1 MRIINLVSKHPNN
14 SRKNMKKIV
23 FLMLVA
29 SFSITKINAQV
40 QVDVNLNVKH
50 IVGDKSE
57 FDRNKYITLPI
68 FKF

>member
-1 MRIINLVSKHPNN
+1 
-14 SRKNMKKIV
+14 MKKIV

-68 FKF
+68 FKFQISIIRF

>member
-1 MRIINLVSKHPNN
+1 
-14 SRKNMKKIV
+14 
-23 FLMLVA
+23 MLVA

-68 FKF
+68 FKFQISIIRF